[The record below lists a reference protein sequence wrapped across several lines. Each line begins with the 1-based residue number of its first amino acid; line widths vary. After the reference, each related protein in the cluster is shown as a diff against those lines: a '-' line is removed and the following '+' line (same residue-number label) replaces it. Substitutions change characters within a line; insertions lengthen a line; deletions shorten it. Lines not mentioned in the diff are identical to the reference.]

1 MSRSPIFKVSHV
13 HGKLSFIPADNRPAV
28 SGGARTMAGAGTAM
42 ARYSRAREPPKDE
55 GALTLSSA
63 VAAVTYPVRATLSM
77 LHEAVPFT
85 KKGAMVLLKVRS
97 KRGGCSVAAWR
108 RLSLPGCCATPCG
121 RSCPLH
127 VPGAPPGHDAGSHG
141 AWGSPHA
148 GRAAVCSCA
157 LPTLRSCVCMCM
169 YLCMCM

>member
-1 MSRSPIFKVSHV
+1 
-13 HGKLSFIPADNRPAV
+13 
-28 SGGARTMAGAGTAM
+28 MAGAGTAM

-97 KRGGCSVAAWR
+97 RRGGCDCCCVALPASGWMLR
-108 RLSLPGCCATPCG
+108 DALRTLLSTPCA
-121 RSCPLH
+121 RCPARARRRVARRVGL
-127 VPGAPPGHDAGSHG
+127 AARWQGS
-141 AWGSPHA
+141 
-148 GRAAVCSCA
+148 R
-157 LPTLRSCVCMCM
+157 L
-169 YLCMCM
+169 